1 MDQALSQLLKG
12 CQIAMHSAM
21 LLASQNKKLIAENH
35 RQKRKRA
42 KRRSYIAKGG
52 VLTGAEAQ
60 VLLNNEQSSRME
72 AAQGE
77 QAEIRQRAPPRCSL
91 CGSLEHKAP
100 TCPRYQRT
108 N

>member
-1 MDQALSQLLKG
+1 M
-12 CQIAMHSAM
+12 AMHSAV
-21 LLASQNKKLIAENH
+21 LLASQNEKLTAENH

-42 KRRSYIAKGG
+42 QRRTYIAKGG

-60 VLLNNEQSSRME
+60 VLIQRDENGCTE
-72 AAQGE
+72 AVQGR
-77 QAEIRQRAPPRCSL
+77 QGKVQQRALPRCSL

-100 TCPRYQRT
+100 ICPRYQCI